1 MIQQLYKYQ
10 GCLVGFIVGNI
21 IGKPFYKLRLKEI
34 DIILKSRKNFKYNN
48 KIRNCS
54 ISDDLEPSI
63 ILLRSL
69 IVNKDYITEDI
80 LNKFYLWNNTCP
92 LCITSNLCSCF
103 NNRDDLDTILR
114 KTLKCHY
121 NNSNGFFLLRIV
133 PIALFNKYKNITEI
147 YKIIEEQTKL
157 TNPVKYCIEIS
168 NIFFK
173 ILTSFLN
180 NNIKKNEVIDNIS
193 KDIIYPENKEIFN
206 NVFKSPIY
214 IHNKLE
220 LETNSIMKHEY
231 FISLKSALF
240 VFLNNNNFIKGL
252 KKMLSLG
259 GNTIVNVSLYGALF
273 GSYYGIKNISEK
285 YRAYIILNNNDRV
298 KKIKDI
304 RINDSYILGSIL
316 CNNIKI

>member
-180 NNIKKNEVIDNIS
+180 NN
-193 KDIIYPENKEIFN
+193 
-206 NVFKSPIY
+206 
-214 IHNKLE
+214 
-220 LETNSIMKHEY
+220 
-231 FISLKSALF
+231 
-240 VFLNNNNFIKGL
+240 NFIKGL